1 MRQPKIKYKE
11 YGSIWDRKRRGG
23 GHSRTTPIFGKYE
36 RRGGVDSGGTGTK
49 FGKYI
54 SKLDVST
61 NQYVIND
68 EETKTTYKL
77 GLGERR
83 AFGDVYREF
92 ESIQQWFDSLDTETQ
107 DRIIRIPLDDN
118 MNEVKEATECKH

>member
-11 YGSIWDRKRRGG
+11 YGSIWDRK
-23 GHSRTTPIFGKYE
+23 

-77 GLGERR
+77 GLGERH
-83 AFGDVYREF
+83 AFGDIHREF
-92 ESIQQWFDSLDTETQ
+92 SSIQEWYDSLDPEIQ
-107 DRIIRIPLDDN
+107 ARIVRIPLD
-118 MNEVKEATECKH
+118 NEMKEIKEGQ